1 MASTIKLKRGSGAP
15 TSGTLAAGEPALD
28 LTNNKLY
35 TSTDGTDIVEVSSY
49 SLPTEPSFTSVNVGV
64 YSLTG
69 TDIDPANGAL
79 QYKTLSANTT
89 FTEALSSGDS
99 VVVRLSGGDTY
110 TVTWPTITW
119 VTAVGNIAP
128 TLSGNDVVVLW
139 KENTTLY
146 GAYVGYF

>member
-35 TSTDGTDIVEVSSY
+35 SSTDGTDVVEISSY
-49 SLPTEPSFTSVNVGV
+49 SLPSNPTFTSVTEGV
-64 YSLTG
+64 YNLTG
-69 TDIDPANGAL
+69 TVIDPDNGAI

-89 FTEALSSGDS
+89 FTESLTSGDS
-99 VVVRLSGGDTY
+99 VILRLSGGATY

-119 VTAVGNIAP
+119 VTATGNTAP
-128 TLSGNDVVVLW
+128 TLNGDDVAVLW
-139 KENTTLY
+139 KEGSTLY
-146 GAYVGYF
+146 GAYAGYF